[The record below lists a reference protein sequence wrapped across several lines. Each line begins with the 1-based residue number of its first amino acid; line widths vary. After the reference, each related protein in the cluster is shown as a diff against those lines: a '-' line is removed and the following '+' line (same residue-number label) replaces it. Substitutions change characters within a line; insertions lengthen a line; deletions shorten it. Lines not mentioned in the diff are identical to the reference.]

1 MEIKIIGT
9 AITIVMYFIIRVLFN
24 KVIARTIEKN
34 VLQKERGKIIKKVLT
49 IILLS
54 IAIIIL
60 FAIWGVDQSELA
72 VFLGTTLT
80 VLGITLVAQWSIL
93 SNITSGIL
101 IFFNHPVKL
110 GDTITILD
118 KDYSIEG
125 RISDIGLF
133 FVIIKT
139 STGEKITLPS
149 NVFVQKMIKSKS
161 QE

>member
-9 AITIVMYFIIRVLFN
+9 AITIVMYFIIRLLLN
-24 KVIARTIEKN
+24 KVISRTVEKN
-34 VLQKERGKIIKKVLT
+34 VLQKVRGKIIKKVLT

-54 IAIIIL
+54 IAIVIL

-72 VFLGTTLT
+72 VFIGTVLT
-80 VLGITLVAQWSIL
+80 VLGISLVAQWSFL
-93 SNITSGIL
+93 SNITSGVI
-101 IFFNHPVKL
+101 IFFSHPVKL
-110 GDTITILD
+110 GDIITIMD
-118 KDYSIEG
+118 KDYPIEG

-133 FVIIKT
+133 FVILKT
-139 STGEKITLPS
+139 TDEEKITLPS